1 MSEFTDILDADFA
14 NMLNPTEFAE
24 TAVYDSAE
32 TAVYDSAETGESH
45 ALACI
50 FSEPF
55 ETADLTPHDVNTNAP
70 HIFFRRSDLPA
81 TKILAGDGVT
91 VSGREWKVSS
101 HEIDGLGGVRVYLH
115 EEDA

>member
-1 MSEFTDILDADFA
+1 MTAFTDMLDADFA
-14 NMLNPTEFAE
+14 NMLNPQEF
-24 TAVYDSAE
+24 AE

-81 TKILAGDGVT
+81 AKILAGDGVT
-91 VSGREWKVSS
+91 VSGRSWKVSS
-101 HEIDGLGGVRVYLH
+101 HEIDGLGGVRVYSYA
-115 EEDA
+115 EDA